1 MMVIRPINKGD
12 FDSLCHLAKNTGIG
26 VTSLPDNPDLLQ
38 AKIDR
43 AEESFAKKIDPDHAK
58 YMFVLEDTET
68 KTVVGLCGIEAK
80 VGLEEV
86 WYNYRIST
94 TVNASTELGVHKQTP
109 TLYLTNDLT
118 GCSEVCSLFLD
129 ADYRKNS
136 NGLLLSKSR
145 FLFFADFPDM
155 FSEKVFAE
163 MRGVSDEQGNSPF
176 WDALGKK
183 FFTMDFSRADYL
195 SGASGKSFIA
205 ELMPKHPIYLPFL
218 SDEAQAVVEKVHD
231 NTVPARAMLESEGF
245 NFNGFIDIFDGGP
258 AIEAFVNNIRAVRE
272 SFKRHA
278 LVVKNPK
285 EQSHDDDDDDDDD
298 DDQLKNSRLKNL
310 YLVSNR
316 SFSNFRVALV
326 PASSIRQDTID
337 IPAELAEHLQIRSGD
352 VLRAVSLREAK
363 R

>member
-1 MMVIRPINKGD
+1 MMVIRPINSGD
-12 FDSLCHLAKNTGIG
+12 FDSLCHLAKNTGFG
-26 VTSLPDNPDLLQ
+26 VTTLPDNPELLQ
-38 AKIDR
+38 EKIDK
-43 AEESFAKKIDPDHAK
+43 AEVAFAKKVAPEHAK
-58 YMFVLEDTET
+58 YLFVLEDTDA
-68 KTVVGLCGIEAK
+68 KKVVGVCGIEAR
-80 VGLEEV
+80 VGLQEV

-118 GCSEVCSLFLD
+118 NCSEVCSLFLD
-129 ADYRKNS
+129 ADYRKNN

-145 FLFFADFPDM
+145 FLFFADFPEM

-163 MRGVSDEQGNSPF
+163 MRGYSDEQGHSPF
-176 WDALGKK
+176 WESLGKK
-183 FFTMDFSRADYL
+183 FFTMEFSRADYL
-195 SGASGKSFIA
+195 TGVGSKAFIA
-205 ELMPKHPIYLPFL
+205 ELMPKYPIYLPFL
-218 SDEAQAVVEKVHD
+218 SEEAQQVVGQVHE
-231 NTVPARAMLESEGF
+231 NTVPARAMLEAEGF
-245 NFNGFIDIFDGGP
+245 NFNGFVDIFDGGP

-285 EQSHDDDDDDDDD
+285 EPAFDNKSW
-298 DDQLKNSRLKNL
+298 

-326 PASSIRQDTID
+326 PGSSIRQDTID
-337 IPAELAEHLQIRSGD
+337 ISAELAEQLQICSGD
-352 VLRAVSLREAK
+352 VVRAVSLREEK

>member
-1 MMVIRPINKGD
+1 MMIIRPISGND
-12 FDSLCHLAKNTGIG
+12 FSDLCHLAKNTGFG

-38 AKIDR
+38 TKIEK
-43 AEESFAKKIDPDHAK
+43 AESAFAEKVDPPHAK
-58 YMFVLEDTET
+58 YMFVLEDTDT
-68 KTVVGLCGIEAK
+68 KKVVGVCGIEAQ

-94 TVNASTELGVHKQTP
+94 TVNASTELGVHNQTP

-145 FLFFADFPDM
+145 FLFLADFPEM

-163 MRGVSDEQGNSPF
+163 MRGYSDEQGHSPF
-176 WDALGKK
+176 WEALGKK
-183 FFTMDFSRADYL
+183 FFTMEFSRADYL
-195 SGASGKSFIA
+195 TGVGGKAFIA
-205 ELMPKHPIYLPFL
+205 ELMPKYPIYLPFL
-218 SDEAQAVVEKVHD
+218 SEEAQKVVGLVHE
-231 NTVPARAMLESEGF
+231 NTEPARAMLESEGF

-278 LVVKNPK
+278 QVVKNPK
-285 EQSHDDDDDDDDD
+285 EAVAGDKS
-298 DDQLKNSRLKNL
+298 L

-326 PASSIRQDTID
+326 PGSSIRQDTID
-337 IPAELAEHLQIRSGD
+337 ISVELAEQLQIRSGD
-352 VLRAVSLREAK
+352 VLRAVSLREVK

>member
-1 MMVIRPINKGD
+1 MMIIRPINKGD
-12 FDSLCHLAKNTGIG
+12 FDSLCYLAKNTGIG

-38 AKIDR
+38 SKIDR
-43 AEESFAKKIDPDHAK
+43 AEESFAKNIDSDHAK
-58 YMFVLEDTET
+58 YVFVLEDTQA
-68 KTVVGLCGIEAK
+68 KKVVGICGIEAR
-80 VGLEEV
+80 VGLEDV

-145 FLFFADFPDM
+145 FLFLADFPDM

-163 MRGVSDEQGNSPF
+163 MRGVSDDHGHSPF
-176 WDALGKK
+176 WEALGKK
-183 FFTMDFSRADYL
+183 FFTLDFSRADYL
-195 SGASGKSFIA
+195 SGVSGKSFIA

-218 SDEAQAVVEKVHD
+218 SDEAQAVVGKVHE

-285 EQSHDDDDDDDDD
+285 ETDEDDMPN
-298 DDQLKNSRLKNL
+298 LKDS

-316 SFSNFRVALV
+316 SFSDFRVALV

-337 IPAELAEHLQIRSGD
+337 IPAELAEHLQICSGD

>member
-1 MMVIRPINKGD
+1 MMIIRPINAND
-12 FDSLCHLAKNTGIG
+12 FTDLCHLAKNTGFG

-38 AKIDR
+38 TKIEK
-43 AEESFAKKIDPDHAK
+43 AEKAFAEKVDPSHAK
-58 YMFVLEDTET
+58 YMFVLEDTNS
-68 KTVVGLCGIEAK
+68 KKIVGVCGIEAQ

-94 TVNASTELGVHKQTP
+94 TVNASIELGVHNQTP

-129 ADYRKNS
+129 ACYRKNS

-145 FLFFADFPDM
+145 FLFLADFPEM

-163 MRGVSDEQGNSPF
+163 MRGYSDEQGHSPF
-176 WDALGKK
+176 WEALGKK
-183 FFTMDFSRADYL
+183 FFTMEFSRADYL
-195 SGASGKSFIA
+195 TGVGGKAFIA
-205 ELMPKHPIYLPFL
+205 ELMPKYPIYLPFL
-218 SDEAQAVVEKVHD
+218 SKEAQKVVGLVHE
-231 NTVPARAMLESEGF
+231 NTEPARAMLEAEGF

-272 SFKRHA
+272 SFKLHA
-278 LVVKNPK
+278 QVVKN
-285 EQSHDDDDDDDDD
+285 
-298 DDQLKNSRLKNL
+298 LKDTNGNNQPL

-316 SFSNFRVALV
+316 AFSNYRVALV
-326 PASSIRQDTID
+326 SGSSICQDTVD
-337 IPAELAEHLQIRSGD
+337 ISVELAEQLQIRSGD
-352 VLRAVSLREAK
+352 IVRAVSLREVK